1 MHSSPLRQLTFRP
14 PHDPGSYSVTP
25 PFPPHPNPFPCPSL
39 STTQVPVPRYIKEDR
54 LDKITFRD
62 KWLSGYMQ
70 LKHEVERMPLELQ
83 EPLDPP
89 PPTLNVDDAIE
100 VIQRNERGRQGQQK
114 ALRAKKTRDDEA
126 RRKQYR
132 DDNEVLMDPDLA
144 ATRIQTLAR
153 KYTARV
159 STAKMR
165 EDEYV
170 FLGMT
175 SSGFASENDRQVR
188 RGLRTTLVPCML
200 RDYQTPAK

>member
-1 MHSSPLRQLTFRP
+1 MDLK
-14 PHDPGSYSVTP
+14 TP
-25 PFPPHPNPFPCPSL
+25 PPTPPAPFPWEYVDLDALLVDLKLPPAAL
-39 STTQVPVPRYIKEDR
+39 EVPVPRYIKENR

-132 DDNEVLMDPDLA
+132 DDNEVLMDPDIA

-159 STAKMR
+159 STIKMR

-170 FLGMT
+170 FLGMK
-175 SSGFASENDRQVR
+175 SSGFTSENDREVR
-188 RGLRTTLVPCML
+188 LGRFFLSEHTSNV
-200 RDYQTPAK
+200 

>member
-132 DDNEVLMDPDLA
+132 DDNEVLMDPDIA

-159 STAKMR
+159 STIKMR

-170 FLGMT
+170 FLGMK
-175 SSGFASENDRQVR
+175 SSGFTSENDREVR
-188 RGLRTTLVPCML
+188 LGLFFSFRAHFKRLANT
-200 RDYQTPAK
+200 